1 MPNVKVWLA
10 SLPERLYINKKKY
23 RPSKIFRNP
32 ATERLL
38 ADAGHD
44 IVEHDVVWGWAEIGV
59 DQARY
64 TQLSLLSDEERRQ
77 IRQWSLLLG
86 AATPADLSQ
95 RLVSFGV
102 AATERLPE
110 RKRVVYLD
118 GGHNRGLAVSLS
130 PSLQETLLEAFD
142 PPLAEPPSLCLRI
155 PAEWAALV
163 MSKRLH
169 SFWLPD
175 EACSCSVR
183 LRWDALGLQRQP
195 DVVVRWDPSGGV
207 ELNQSVQQEIAD
219 ALRVARQQLEDELEA
234 HDTMATIERLIC
246 CAQQNADDLDVDL
259 QKSMIFQG
267 NSLDYRKGK
276 QHRRFKT

>member
-10 SLPERLYINKKKY
+10 SLSERLHINKKWY
-23 RPSKIFRNP
+23 RPSKIFRDP
-32 ATERLL
+32 ATERLF

-44 IVEHDVVWGWAEIGV
+44 IVEYDVVWGWAEIGV
-59 DQARY
+59 NEALY
-64 TQLSLLSDEERRQ
+64 TQLRLLSDEERRQ

-118 GGHNRGLAVSLS
+118 GGLNRGLAVSLS
-130 PSLQETLLEAFD
+130 PSLQETLLKAFD

-169 SFWLPD
+169 SF
-175 EACSCSVR
+175 
-183 LRWDALGLQRQP
+183 
-195 DVVVRWDPSGGV
+195 
-207 ELNQSVQQEIAD
+207 
-219 ALRVARQQLEDELEA
+219 
-234 HDTMATIERLIC
+234 
-246 CAQQNADDLDVDL
+246 
-259 QKSMIFQG
+259 
-267 NSLDYRKGK
+267 
-276 QHRRFKT
+276 